1 MASPDGD
8 GSTPERLRQ
17 EAAEWF
23 ARLNTRRIDAQT
35 LQAFRVWRKAPGR
48 RAAFAEIEAVYG
60 RSAEVKDAPEIRA
73 ALEAALAR
81 GPRKGRRRLGAIVL
95 ASAAA
100 VTVAAIIAVVG
111 AWPPTGLPNPL
122 GKTYATTIGEQRN
135 LRLADGSRLWLDT
148 DTRVTVHFK
157 PQTRTITI
165 TQGQALFEVAHAPER
180 PFKVVAGDTEVVAL
194 GTRFDVRR
202 GRSGEIVTLLEGEVE
217 VRKGPDQVRLRPGQ
231 QIVATQA
238 LSQPQAVNL
247 KVASSWTEGRIIFE
261 ATPLADAIE
270 EVNRYSQRKIN
281 LAAPDAADDPISG
294 AFETG
299 DVTAFA
305 AAVAQLHGLKVV
317 SQGSQ
322 HITLAQG
329 TSQGAAP

>member
-23 ARLNTRRIDAQT
+23 ARLNTRRIDAST
-35 LQAFRVWRKAPGR
+35 LEAFRQWRKAPGR
-48 RAAFAEIEAVYG
+48 RAAFAEIEALYG
-60 RSAEVKDAPEIRA
+60 RSAQLADAPEIRA

-81 GPRKGRRRLGAIVL
+81 KPRASKRRIGAFVL
-95 ASAAA
+95 ASA
-100 VTVAAIIAVVG
+100 VAFILVSTLAT
-111 AWPPTGLPNPL
+111 TGPWRLTNLPDPL
-122 GKTYATTIGEQRN
+122 GQTYATAIGEQRN

-148 DTRVTVHFK
+148 DTRVTVRFR
-157 PQTRTITI
+157 PEARMITI
-165 TQGQALFEVAHAPER
+165 AQGQALFEVAPAPER

-202 GRSGEIVTLLEGEVE
+202 GRSGVIVTLLEGEVD
-217 VRKGPDQVRLRPGQ
+217 VRKGSEQVRLRPGQ
-231 QIVATQA
+231 QIVAAQA
-238 LSQPQAVNL
+238 LSPPQMVSL
-247 KVASSWTEGRIIFE
+247 EIASSWTEGRIIFE
-261 ATPLADAIE
+261 ATPLAEAIE
-270 EVNRYSQRKIN
+270 EVNRYSQRKIH

-299 DVTAFA
+299 DATAFA
-305 AAVAQLHGLKVV
+305 NAVAQLHGLSVI

-322 HITLAQG
+322 QITLAQG